1 MGSTAKLVA
10 TQPTPQ
16 QLTDYANALIVVN
29 SYAYAIT
36 NQQLPV
42 LNYPPTNYATFA
54 ADFAPAKQHA
64 LNWSTNIF
72 VSIVQ
77 LPTTIV
83 NQAANLFNMEEL
95 SITVYLQALIQ
106 DPTNTL
112 AKQDLASALSIV
124 QQIIQDQVA
133 SISSI
138 QSQLVTFSSDIQT
151 DAETLTQIAS
161 ESLADAGTD
170 QQAIVTLNANIVQLN
185 SEIST
190 AQTLLTVSEIGIGLS
205 IFTGLIG
212 AVCCTI
218 PGAQTVG
225 VGLIV
230 IGVAGTAASVAG
242 TVIETES
249 IQAMQ
254 NEITS
259 DQTQI
264 SGLNQDIIQLQG
276 ISTQFNQLYT
286 ANLQAQTALTTIS
299 EMWTLMDE
307 TINDVAAELTDVN
320 NDVAAAQY
328 QQALTD
334 FQDAETSWNDVVAFA
349 SALAGINYSWQDA
362 GGTWHMYGMQNP
374 STDNGNVNPISASA

>member
-42 LNYPPTNYATFA
+42 LNYPPANYATFV

-83 NQAANLFNMEEL
+83 SQAANLFNMEEL
-95 SITVYLQALIQ
+95 SITLYLQALIQ
-106 DPTNTL
+106 DPNNTM
-112 AKQDLASALSIV
+112 AKQGLASALSSV
-124 QQIIQDQVA
+124 QQIIQDQVT
-133 SISSI
+133 SITSI

-151 DAETLTQIAS
+151 DAATLTQIAS

-170 QQAIVTLNANIVQLN
+170 QQTIVTLNADIVTLN
-185 SEIST
+185 AEIST

-230 IGVAGTAASVAG
+230 MGVAGTAASIAG
-242 TVIETES
+242 TVIETQS
-249 IQAMQ
+249 IQVMQ
-254 NEITS
+254 NQITS
-259 DQTQI
+259 EQNQI

-276 ISTQFNQLYT
+276 VSTQFNQLYT
-286 ANLQAQTALTTIS
+286 ANLQAQNALTAIS
-299 EMWTLMDE
+299 EMWTLMDD
-307 TINDVAAELTDVN
+307 TINEVAAELTDVN

-349 SALAGINYSWQDA
+349 TALAGINYSWQDA
-362 GGTWHMYGMQNP
+362 SGTWHMYGTQNP